1 VSPDAGAEKKIFA
14 FAKELGFE
22 NVVRAGK
29 VRDVSSG
36 KITGTEV
43 YVPEPA
49 LYKTDKDFLIVDD
62 ICDGGR
68 TFIELAKKLRPMTTG
83 KIKLLITH
91 GIFSKGIEVFD
102 GIIDEVLV
110 INNIGG
116 AVSTSSVVVRDI
128 WLG

>member
-1 VSPDAGAEKKIFA
+1 MKKI
-14 FAKELGFE
+14 EVIGTHYSDD
-22 NVVRAGK
+22 K
-29 VRDVSSG
+29 VRNAV
-36 KITGTEV
+36 I
-43 YVPEPA
+43 
-49 LYKTDKDFLIVDD
+49 LIVDD